1 MDFVGILE
9 QLEVFKHLT
18 AFLLGMP
25 RLFAVALLAPFL
37 GTGVLEGQIWL
48 VLVLGMYLPMHPAV
62 LAELTPDI
70 TLSLNMD
77 LILAGRLGLIFLK
90 ETIVGLGLGLLAG
103 LPFWAVESAGVFMDN
118 QRGAAQAEGTEIL
131 TGKSVSPMGGL
142 LFQCLVYLFYTS
154 GAFLAFLGLVY
165 ASYELW
171 PVTQMLP
178 LPQGSVVPLFFAGK
192 VAWLMTFMLLIAA
205 PIAVACLLV
214 DISLGLINRF
224 SPQLNAYVLAMPIK
238 SGLAALLLCLYL
250 GLLLA
255 HAPDIF
261 RHADDMLRTL
271 THMVRG

>member
-1 MDFVGILE
+1 
-9 QLEVFKHLT
+9 
-18 AFLLGMP
+18 
-25 RLFAVALLAPFL
+25 
-37 GTGVLEGQIWL
+37 
-48 VLVLGMYLPMHPAV
+48 
-62 LAELTPDI
+62 
-70 TLSLNMD
+70 
-77 LILAGRLGLIFLK
+77 
-90 ETIVGLGLGLLAG
+90 
-103 LPFWAVESAGVFMDN
+103 
-118 QRGAAQAEGTEIL
+118 
-131 TGKSVSPMGGL
+131 MGGL

-178 LPQGSVVPLFFAGK
+178 LPQGSTVPLFFAGK
-192 VAWLMTFMLLIAA
+192 VAWLMTYMLLIAA

-255 HAPDIF
+255 HASDIF

-271 THMVRG
+271 THMGRE